1 MFYQLQCPRSQSG
14 SLLGVTTVIIVRTVV
29 SSVRAIG
36 ILAGMLILLVLAGL
50 FLPIL
55 LLLMFLGASKLTEE
69 DK

>member
-1 MFYQLQCPRSQSG
+1 
-14 SLLGVTTVIIVRTVV
+14 VIIVRTVV